1 MRGVPDRRPWLLL
14 APVLSLLILLLV
26 VPIAIM
32 MVFTFYTFVT
42 AGVEKPVL
50 TLANWREFLSDAY
63 YHGFLWKT
71 VRVATITALVCA
83 VMGYPAAYFIAMTRF
98 RHKWLL
104 LLLLIVPF
112 WISFTIRTFSWIHIL
127 GEQGVINVA
136 LIELGLVDRPIRM
149 LYTEGAVI
157 MGMVHFLLPYMV
169 LNIYVSL
176 EGIDRNLISAARTL
190 GCTGWQAFKEVSLP
204 LSLPGLLAGLLLCFV
219 LAAGSYVT
227 PQILGSSRDAL
238 FGNLVFDTIM
248 SELNWPLGSTLSI
261 VLLVLLGM
269 ISVVYS
275 RYMGLSQIFKGLSR

>member
-1 MRGVPDRRPWLLL
+1 MRAEPDRQPWLLL

-32 MVFTFYTFVT
+32 VVFTFYTFVT

-50 TLANWREFLSDAY
+50 TLANWREFLSDPY

-83 VMGYPAAYFIAMTRF
+83 VMGYPAAYSIAMTRF

-127 GEQGVINVA
+127 GEQGAINVA
-136 LIELGLVDRPIRM
+136 LIELGLVDQPIRM

-190 GCTGWQAFKEVSLP
+190 GCTSWQAFKEVSLP

-248 SELNWPLGSTLSI
+248 DELNWPLGSTLSI
-261 VLLVLLGM
+261 VLLVLLGL